1 MNESEMRFDPL
12 RHTWTI
18 FSTARTVPPTSASRK
33 KVEGE
38 SPFAPGR
45 EHLVG
50 RPLYSDP
57 PGLDWEV
64 RVVPNRA
71 PAVHVEGE
79 SRSRADGLYDRMTA
93 LGAHEVIIESRS
105 GKHFDELPLAG
116 VSRVVTA
123 WKVRMNDLLRDHRL
137 RSFLITKDAG
147 DRAGG
152 QASRP
157 VSQLIAMSV
166 VPAVLRQK
174 LESSR
179 EHYDRKRRSIFEDI
193 LEEEVR
199 VAKRLVYENNGFSV
213 ICPYASRRPFELL
226 ILPKRQVPDFH
237 RISDEEIAQ
246 LSDALHIALPK
257 LNIALDFPPYNLML
271 YTAPTRTGRRDHWNT
286 IEVDFRWHIEILPRQ
301 FFSSGLEYAT
311 GCALNTVW
319 PETCAEYLRK
329 IEL

>member
-1 MNESEMRFDPL
+1 MNESEMRLDPL

-18 FSTARTVPPTSASRK
+18 FSTARMVAPTALSRK
-33 KVEGE
+33 KVDGE
-38 SPFAPGR
+38 SPFVPGR

-50 RPLYSDP
+50 RAIYSNP
-57 PGLDWEV
+57 PDENWEV

-79 SRSRADGLYDRMTA
+79 PRCRADGFYDRMTA

-105 GKHFDELPLAG
+105 GKDLDELSLSG

-123 WKVRMNDLLRDHRL
+123 WRWRMNDLLRDHRL
-137 RSFLITKDAG
+137 RSFLISMDAG

-152 QASRP
+152 QTACA

-174 LESSR
+174 LESAR
-179 EHYDRKRRSIFEDI
+179 DHYERKRRSIFEDI
-193 LEEEVR
+193 LEEEIR
-199 VAKRLVYENNGFSV
+199 VGKRLVYENNGFSV

-226 ILPKRQVPDFH
+226 FLPKRQNPDFH
-237 RISDEEIAQ
+237 RISDEEVAQ
-246 LSDALHIALPK
+246 LSDALHIVLAK
-257 LNIALDFPPYNLML
+257 LNLALDFPPYNLMV

-286 IEVDFRWHIEILPRQ
+286 IEDDFRWHIELMPRQ
-301 FFSSGLEYAT
+301 FFSGGFEIASGCY
-311 GCALNTVW
+311 LNTVW
-319 PETCAEYLRK
+319 PETCADFLRK
-329 IEL
+329 VDL